1 MREKDVLMMQKETVK
16 FTVRLNP
23 ETARKL
29 VYVAQ
34 YYGRSQNQQIAWIAR
49 QCIAE
54 FEREQGK
61 IELEPL

>member
-1 MREKDVLMMQKETVK
+1 MQKETIK

-23 ETARKL
+23 DTAKKL

-54 FEREQGK
+54 FEREHGK
-61 IELEPL
+61 IEFEDLT

>member
-1 MREKDVLMMQKETVK
+1 MQKETVK
-16 FTVRLNP
+16 FTVRLNV